1 MMFRI
6 PHFFLSQS
14 STYFAHI
21 LSDNRVPGEV
31 FHISD
36 ADVSSSAFAHLLYV
50 LYPPYA
56 IPSPHL

>member
-14 STYFAHI
+14 STYFAQI
-21 LSDNRVPGEV
+21 LSENRVPGEV

-50 LYPPYA
+50 LYPPYDA
-56 IPSPHL
+56 PTSHL